1 MKRILVPTDFSENA
15 KLALKHAIDIA
26 NRFGST
32 ITILHA
38 FQTTTVTG
46 SFGNIDHVIK
56 NDREEELADLI
67 MDVKPLLGDKA
78 HIEGLVKK
86 GPSIDMICE
95 TAEKL
100 KVSLIVMGTTGAD
113 GMKKLFLGS
122 TASNVILE
130 TSKPVLAIPKEYKE
144 FKISRIVLAS
154 DNKKIEK
161 LAILNPL
168 LELATNFGAA
178 LNLLTVMDSENPQ
191 VQTDNSLQEY
201 LKKSGVDSGYHKVN
215 SPDIVKGI
223 LEFINQENADML
235 CLIHH
240 HRGLFDSIFHSSVAE
255 KIAFSSKVPLLV
267 LCD

>member
-26 NRFGST
+26 YRFGSS

-46 SFGNIDHVIK
+46 SFGNIDRVVK
-56 NDREEELADLI
+56 NDREEELTELI
-67 MDVKPLLGDKA
+67 NEVKPLLGDKA
-78 HIEGLVKK
+78 HIEGIVKK
-86 GPSIDMICE
+86 GPSIDMICQ

-100 KVSLIVMGTTGAD
+100 KVNMIVMGTTGAD
-113 GMKKLFLGS
+113 GMKKMFLGS

-130 TSKPVLAIPKEYKE
+130 TSKPVLAIPKEFKE
-144 FKISRIVLAS
+144 FKISSIVLAS
-154 DNKKIEK
+154 DNKKIEN
-161 LAILNPL
+161 LAILKPL
-168 LELATNFGAA
+168 LELATNFGAI
-178 LNLLTVMDSENPQ
+178 LNLLTVMDPENPQ
-191 VQTDNSLQEY
+191 PQTDNSLQEY
-201 LKKSGVDSGYHKVN
+201 LKKSGFESGYHKVN
-215 SPDIVKGI
+215 SKDVVKGI
-223 LEFINQENADML
+223 LEFIDQENAEML

-240 HRGLFDSIFHSSVAE
+240 NRGLFKSIFHSSVAE